1 MTKRRIGR
9 LVIQYYLSV
18 RMSAA
23 AAMPDLGYPEI
34 QFPPPIVR
42 QQPAHLHDG
51 WDERELI
58 RDGDTEWIV
67 TREARDIPQTTIVW
81 N

>member
-58 RDGDTEWIV
+58 RDGDTEGSSPGGGYSHNDCL
-67 TREARDIPQTTIVW
+67 ELG
-81 N
+81 